1 MSFRHEDHPRELLSP
16 YLDGELEKEARSEVE
31 SHLAACSDCRAFLR
45 DFRSMAAAAALEA
58 PPPVPADLRVRIRG
72 ALAAAEAPRAAAAGR
87 AIWSHRLGLAAAAG
101 AVLVIGLWALRR
113 EPVQPGGP
121 PASRVSPFEDAG
133 PELQKE
139 KEIVPTAPPTGQRK
153 RSNEALRV
161 EQPPAPQAPAPSAK
175 SSTPAAP
182 TDGWAPE
189 PGAVSGKRAAPSPVA
204 STAGSGS
211 STQGVMSRERGRAD
225 LKVADAVAG
234 AQATETGA
242 PRGRSLLVEF
252 PGFSV
257 SVQEDGTISLSAKG
271 YSCAA
276 RADGPSIDPDIAA
289 LFDLASSSGDTAP
302 VAPGQ
307 ATGGTPAARLLAPAS
322 SAGDTDGA
330 AAGRAIPSQRAS
342 QIQSRLRSL
351 LVDRY
356 LPLMEGHCGPAP
368 RTVRSP

>member
-1 MSFRHEDHPRELLSP
+1 
-16 YLDGELEKEARSEVE
+16 
-31 SHLAACSDCRAFLR
+31 
-45 DFRSMAAAAALEA
+45 MAAAAALEA
-58 PPPVPADLRVRIRG
+58 PPPVPADLRPRIRR
-72 ALAAAEAPRAAAAGR
+72 ALEVAKAPGAAAAGR

-113 EPVQPGGP
+113 EPAQQGGP
-121 PASRVSPFEDAG
+121 PAA
-133 PELQKE
+133 
-139 KEIVPTAPPTGQRK
+139 QRK
-153 RSNEALRV
+153 PSNGAPLL
-161 EQPPAPQAPAPSAK
+161 EQPPAPGAPAPAAE

-182 TDGWAPE
+182 TDGWAMD
-189 PGAVSGKRAAPSPVA
+189 PGALRGKRAATPGSKNSP
-204 STAGSGS
+204 
-211 STQGVMSRERGRAD
+211 QGAMSREQGLAD
-225 LKVADAVAG
+225 MKAADASAG
-234 AQATETGA
+234 ARRSATGA

-257 SVQEDGTISLSAKG
+257 SVQEDGTIGLSARA

-276 RADGPSIDPDIAA
+276 RGDGPSVDPDIAA

-356 LPLMEGHCGPAP
+356 LPLMEGRCGPAP
-368 RTVRSP
+368 RAVRSP